1 MRRNESPTSPDKL
14 LRPQLRNFSSFF
26 FFCTDRS
33 RTTILAYTQKRQK
46 SFLPGASNDGF
57 SFFLMIE
64 RIDLSDYWSLSRYC
78 IYMTH
83 FPLAI
88 NYSQSSVGGQK
99 CRKFSRV
106 GGIIEVENCFPAIR
120 WIAVEWI
127 GITVADGSYRFYIEN
142 TDSPPFG
149 ET

>member
-1 MRRNESPTSPDKL
+1 
-14 LRPQLRNFSSFF
+14 
-26 FFCTDRS
+26 
-33 RTTILAYTQKRQK
+33 
-46 SFLPGASNDGF
+46 
-57 SFFLMIE
+57 
-64 RIDLSDYWSLSRYC
+64 
-78 IYMTH
+78 MTH

>member
-1 MRRNESPTSPDKL
+1 
-14 LRPQLRNFSSFF
+14 
-26 FFCTDRS
+26 
-33 RTTILAYTQKRQK
+33 
-46 SFLPGASNDGF
+46 
-57 SFFLMIE
+57 
-64 RIDLSDYWSLSRYC
+64 
-78 IYMTH
+78 MTH

-142 TDSPPFG
+142 TDSLVHHSARRENG
-149 ET
+149 EMEKFEARIFLIEEQEEKRKSTREDPIFSPYPRISNHLTPDSSEIKIGPDIYIYI